1 MALSTSAFSCKWD
14 SGQVGYI
21 FVSYEDIIKEY
32 GKLDIEMATK
42 VLKGEVEEY
51 SQYINGEVYGYQ
63 IYNKEEQYDC
73 PDSIDS
79 CWGFIGDEYIKEEVN
94 SILKNLE
101 ENNYE

>member
-1 MALSTSAFSCKWD
+1 M
-14 SGQVGYI
+14 GYI

-51 SQYINGEVYGYQ
+51 SQYVNGEVYGYL

-94 SILKNLE
+94 SILKKLE